1 MVSETEGWN
10 LILETIGQ
18 LGKLIK
24 LKIMKR
30 GYFDNGV
37 KLLSVLHS
45 FAIQARGYGF
55 DSSGQADRRA
65 SELTSF

>member
-30 GYFDNGV
+30 DISITV
-37 KLLSVLHS
+37 
-45 FAIQARGYGF
+45 
-55 DSSGQADRRA
+55 
-65 SELTSF
+65 